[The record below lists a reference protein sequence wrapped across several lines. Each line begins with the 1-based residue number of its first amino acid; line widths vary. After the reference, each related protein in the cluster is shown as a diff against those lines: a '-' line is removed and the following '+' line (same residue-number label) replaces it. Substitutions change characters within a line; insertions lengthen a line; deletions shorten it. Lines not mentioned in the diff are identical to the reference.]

1 MAFLFVVFNS
11 QVIYGEPP
19 IEQMKESTVR
29 ILCRVGQKIG
39 TGSGFVTGKGSHV
52 VTNWHVVSCTSEG
65 GQAVIFLGRNN
76 IIKSHVIGKS
86 EQKDLAILET
96 EQNLNKPPVEF
107 ATSDMAD
114 YADTVYALGFP
125 GAADE
130 VVDMQSY
137 SEVKISKGIIS
148 AFVRS
153 QEGTKLYQ
161 TDAAI
166 NPGNSGGPLFNEY
179 GQVVGINDM
188 KSLVRVEVF
197 EQNEAV
203 RVPRGEAIGWAIQ
216 ADELLPELDRQGI
229 TYSKAGGIDT
239 VIRNLIKTDIV
250 IPFIAVIVSAISLY
264 IVSSKTRRRAF
275 TSTVG
280 RVGETIGFAS
290 KKKPLPE
297 HSSPTI
303 IKTGFLVGLSGEYK
317 NSEFP
322 LDDEGVIFGRDPSL
336 ASIIFPKEKREIS
349 RRHARLSYDTANNN
363 FYLEDLNSARG
374 TFLLNGKK
382 LATGKR
388 TILQNGDKFYLD
400 SQKQT
405 FQVIKK

>member
-1 MAFLFVVFNS
+1 
-11 QVIYGEPP
+11 
-19 IEQMKESTVR
+19 MKESTVR
-29 ILCRVGQKIG
+29 ILCREGQKIG
-39 TGSGFVTGKGSHV
+39 IGSGFVTGKGSHV

-65 GQAVIFLGRNN
+65 GQAVIFLGRDN

-96 EQNLNKPPVEF
+96 DQNLNKPPVEF
-107 ATSDMAD
+107 ATSDMVD
-114 YADTVYALGFP
+114 DADTVYALGFP

-130 VVDMQSY
+130 MVDIRSI

-188 KSLVRVEVF
+188 KSLVMVEIF
-197 EQNEAV
+197 EQNEAGRIV
-203 RVPRGEAIGWAIQ
+203 KVRKRVPQGEAIGWAIH

-239 VIRNLIKTDIV
+239 VIRNLIKNDIV
-250 IPFIAVIVSAISLY
+250 IPLIAVIVSAISLY

-275 TSTVG
+275 TNTVG
-280 RVGETIGFAS
+280 RIGETIGFVS
-290 KKKPLPE
+290 KEKSLPE
-297 HSSPTI
+297 HTPTSV
-303 IKTGFLVGLSGEYK
+303 KTGFLVGLSGEYK
-317 NSEFP
+317 NSEIP

-349 RRHARLSYDTANNN
+349 RRHAMLTYDTVNNK

-388 TILQNGDKFYLD
+388 TILQNGDKFYLA
-400 SQKQT
+400 SREHS
-405 FQVIKK
+405 FQVSLRSK